1 MSSGE
6 NWKWWYF
13 VLAGIGIGGY
23 SIWQSYT
30 TGSIR
35 PLGSLFLAGVCI
47 LVGFWS
53 RKREAKE
60 TKEKAESAPQ

>member
-1 MSSGE
+1 MSGE

-13 VLAGIGIGGY
+13 VLAGFGIGGY

-30 TGSIR
+30 TSSIR
-35 PLGSLFLAGVCI
+35 PLGSLFLAGICI

-53 RKREAKE
+53 RGQAKN
-60 TKEKAESAPQ
+60 EKAEPAGKPQP

>member
-1 MSSGE
+1 MSGE

-30 TGSIR
+30 TSSIR
-35 PLGSLFLAGVCI
+35 PLGSLFLAGLCI
-47 LVGFWS
+47 LVGLWS
-53 RKREAKE
+53 RKSEAKQ
-60 TKEKAESAPQ
+60 KEESTQKPQA